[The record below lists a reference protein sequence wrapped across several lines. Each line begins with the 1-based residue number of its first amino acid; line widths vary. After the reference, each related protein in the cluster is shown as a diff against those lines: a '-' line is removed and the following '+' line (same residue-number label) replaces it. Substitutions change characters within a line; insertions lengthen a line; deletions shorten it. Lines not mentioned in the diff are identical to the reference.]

1 MTVSHKKSKKSSHKG
16 KKKGA
21 STDSEGMNS
30 GSSRSE
36 NSSAQSS
43 SRRTNTQPEE
53 TKAAPEQPSKK
64 AADEKNLALEGKSDS
79 KSALKKKKKK
89 TPQKTEKKKMEKAE
103 DGIDGLN
110 PESKKR
116 LNSTSEE
123 AATPLQALSPSLSS
137 PCTEG
142 PLTVAAR
149 EQSLTVAAKE
159 QKGGVA
165 DSVQGLT
172 NAPNEGSV
180 SSTAAAIEGVQIQ
193 EGATATSSDAKGK
206 LDGRPVFSETLRPSE
221 GESDFVGV
229 ENKLI
234 LPKVS
239 LNVLDVKPSDS
250 ASVQILARAKRKS
263 RRLSSVVSKDEI
275 VQTDDVAILSLE
287 DCDVDALQARD
298 YQAVD
303 VKDLLEK
310 TKKLQKQL
318 QFWRTKNWAEK
329 HTGQGHMMPPP
340 TYSQFIKVDASP
352 DMGMLCYYNSRTG
365 THVMKNVAELDTGM
379 QQSIIKLVDG
389 P

>member
-1 MTVSHKKSKKSSHKG
+1 
-16 KKKGA
+16 
-21 STDSEGMNS
+21 MNS

-64 AADEKNLALEGKSDS
+64 AADDKNLALEGKSDS
-79 KSALKKKKKK
+79 KSALKNKKKK
-89 TPQKTEKKKMEKAE
+89 TPQKTEKKKVEKAE

-123 AATPLQALSPSLSS
+123 AATPLQALSSSLSS

-142 PLTVAAR
+142 PI
-149 EQSLTVAAKE
+149 TVAAKE
-159 QKGGVA
+159 HSFTVAVKEEKGGVA
-165 DSVQGLT
+165 DSVQGST
-172 NAPNEGSV
+172 NVPNEGSV

-193 EGATATSSDAKGK
+193 EGATATSFDAKEK
-206 LDGRPVFSETLRPSE
+206 LLDGRPVFSEPLRPSK

-250 ASVQILARAKRKS
+250 ASIQILARAKRKS
-263 RRLSSVVSKDEI
+263 RRLSSVVSKDE
-275 VQTDDVAILSLE
+275 VAQTDDVAILSLE

-352 DMGMLCYYNSRTG
+352 DMGMLCCYNSRTG